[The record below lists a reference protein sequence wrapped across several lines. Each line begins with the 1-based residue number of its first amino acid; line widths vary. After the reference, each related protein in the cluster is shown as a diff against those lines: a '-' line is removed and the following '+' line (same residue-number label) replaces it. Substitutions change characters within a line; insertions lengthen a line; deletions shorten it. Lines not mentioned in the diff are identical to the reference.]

1 MMKPLIL
8 VTNDDGYQSPGIAFL
23 AQLAARFGEVVVIA
37 PYEGMSGMGHAITI
51 KTPLRYRKHSSNGQY
66 PLYAVEGTPVDCVKL
81 AMRKILG
88 RKPDLILSGIN
99 HGSNASVNII
109 YSGTMAAA
117 FEGAMAG
124 IPSVGFSLLDYDHQA
139 PLDHLAPFMEQLI
152 ENVIRDGLPENV
164 CLNVNFP
171 AEGNL
176 KPIQGMKLCR
186 QALGYWKEEFD
197 ERKDPHHQPYFWL
210 RGEFIRTDDGTDT
223 DLNALE
229 NRFVSIVPVH
239 FDFTARQAFA
249 SLKYW
254 NGVLYNDINTAIHE
268 ISSEK

>member
-23 AQLAARFGEVVVIA
+23 ARLAARFGDVVVIA
-37 PYEGMSGMGHAITI
+37 PHEGMSGMGHAITI
-51 KTPLRYRKHSSNGQY
+51 KTPLRYRKHSPNGQY
-66 PLYAVEGTPVDCVKL
+66 PVYAVEGTPVDCVKL

-88 RKPDLILSGIN
+88 RRPDLILSGIN

-124 IPSVGFSLLDYDHQA
+124 IPSVGFSLLDYDHHA
-139 PLDHLAPFMEQLI
+139 PLEHLEPYMETII
-152 ENVIRDGLPENV
+152 ENVIHNGLPSNV

-171 AEGNL
+171 AEGDQ
-176 KPIQGMKLCR
+176 KPIRGMKLCR

-197 ERKDPHHQPYFWL
+197 ERRDPHQQPYFWL

-239 FDFTARQAFA
+239 FDFTARYAFD
-249 SLKYW
+249 SLKKW
-254 NGVLYNDINTAIHE
+254 NGVLSDDQNLATHE
-268 ISSEK
+268 IPSNE